1 MSGMSSRVPP
11 VAARSGAMPNRA
23 VSHLLSKG
31 PFCYLTPQGLMNTSA
46 PVLPLNLARSPPPT
60 TNQTRAL
67 LCRRQNPSV
76 GFYIGQIGAGTL
88 NNTEFLEL
96 ASRRGSGI
104 SSDSSITSTQS
115 HGREP
120 PLYFCGRGGI
130 MCSRRKEKHADT
142 SLFVQYRIEVRDK
155 RRGQAVM
162 AAAAAS
168 KVPMSEANSKK
179 SSCESSRRGL
189 CFGRLRH
196 IGLFSSRRQR

>member
-1 MSGMSSRVPP
+1 
-11 VAARSGAMPNRA
+11 
-23 VSHLLSKG
+23 
-31 PFCYLTPQGLMNTSA
+31 
-46 PVLPLNLARSPPPT
+46 
-60 TNQTRAL
+60 
-67 LCRRQNPSV
+67 
-76 GFYIGQIGAGTL
+76 
-88 NNTEFLEL
+88 
-96 ASRRGSGI
+96 
-104 SSDSSITSTQS
+104 
-115 HGREP
+115 
-120 PLYFCGRGGI
+120 

-162 AAAAAS
+162 AAAAS